1 MVPQNKPNTALAAK
15 YNPNGPMA
23 GATRNGRTLGACN
36 KNEHTFIE
44 TNAPFSGHGGC
55 GRGGGV
61 VVVTAVMMLVV
72 SRVAG
77 DGDGDGGSGVLGKTE
92 KLSGISFHIKLL

>member
-77 DGDGDGGSGVLGKTE
+77 DGDGDGGSG
-92 KLSGISFHIKLL
+92 